1 MNGVI
6 WSKTQKTFVPISSVP
21 VFAMMQQERLRQSRA
36 LEIHNFQLQNLTV
49 TSFQYD
55 NDTKVRGLCG
65 QLWNLLSEKL
75 NFTLQAI
82 RSNEISVGVSE
93 KNRTVFNTGLLGILF
108 RNETIAIPKV
118 EMHDVR
124 LAATDFTMPLWMNS
138 QRAYIQHEVVH
149 DSTWMTEVFSQK
161 IWWLILIT
169 LLLMSVCSFWSQTV
183 YSRIENN
190 CKRSTFG
197 DHVFY
202 NFGMICNQNHIPD
215 ILLGRSRIIETLL
228 GLFCSILYMSFGALL
243 FVYIAKRVNIIAPF
257 KDLDSL
263 MTNTEYKIVSLKG
276 STADIAFKVSN
287 VDIFVRLKTA
297 NRLIIAPTVETMF
310 KLACE
315 DRKYTIFQGE
325 DDHKVRHEIGCH
337 MIPVGKSYLKMWV
350 ASGIVKNFKYK
361 RTIDLGILR
370 LKEVGMWKALT
381 YRWVNHKP
389 RYYDIVVQEAIGID
403 QVFLIILIICCGMIT
418 AFIILI
424 IEKIV
429 YVYKHKSL

>member
-49 TSFQYD
+49 TSFQESHFFEFYD

-202 NFGMICNQNHIPD
+202 NFGMICNQI
-215 ILLGRSRIIETLL
+215 
-228 GLFCSILYMSFGALL
+228 
-243 FVYIAKRVNIIAPF
+243 
-257 KDLDSL
+257 
-263 MTNTEYKIVSLKG
+263 
-276 STADIAFKVSN
+276 
-287 VDIFVRLKTA
+287 KTA

-361 RTIDLGILR
+361 RTIDLG
-370 LKEVGMWKALT
+370 
-381 YRWVNHKP
+381 
-389 RYYDIVVQEAIGID
+389 
-403 QVFLIILIICCGMIT
+403 
-418 AFIILI
+418 
-424 IEKIV
+424 
-429 YVYKHKSL
+429 